1 MVNGLDS
8 REHLMKSAYGRYNL
22 NRELTLN
29 MLYGTGLKANSSE
42 FFSSKDY
49 LITFNEWGPKMTYQ
63 PNTTFRLSGSYNH
76 KEKENT
82 LEKLLTDSLGDTVS
96 FSGGESALLHQ
107 IGLEF
112 KHNAVSKGSLLIKA
126 NYISIAFLDYKGDQA
141 TQNTSLGYEMLEG
154 LQIGSNFTW
163 SVSYQQSLSNN
174 MQLSLTYDGKKSEES
189 PATHRGGVQL
199 RAFF

>member
-1 MVNGLDS
+1 
-8 REHLMKSAYGRYNL
+8 
-22 NRELTLN
+22 
-29 MLYGTGLKANSSE
+29 
-42 FFSSKDY
+42 
-49 LITFNEWGPKMTYQ
+49 
-63 PNTTFRLSGSYNH
+63 
-76 KEKENT
+76 
-82 LEKLLTDSLGDTVS
+82 
-96 FSGGESALLHQ
+96 LLHQ
-107 IGLEF
+107 IGLEL

-141 TQNTSLGYEMLEG
+141 TQNTSLSYEMLEG